1 MVAFELIED
10 EELLQV
16 VRNRGPVIPVEIRNV
31 LGKGDTITIGAALS
45 STVARGQ
52 VKITNVKRGGSPFY
66 FIPGQEANLEKLGE
80 FLNEKDRRTFHYLKE
95 KEIIRDKEEEPLT
108 RVSLRNMPDFAKKIS
123 RTIGDEEEIF
133 WRWFLVSEEQASL
146 LVNKKINLNFDVPK
160 EKPKESKSE
169 SKIFEEQLVQTTSP
183 IQYSVLKEERETGVQ
198 KEVKVTKKERV
209 QKKIKPVIERQ
220 TSLPEEDDKE
230 DDKLDFF
237 EENSEEFLDGV
248 KSFFDNNKFIVKSS
262 KLIRKGSDYEF
273 VVLMDTPVGKAE
285 YFCKAKG
292 KKRCNEGDLSQAY
305 LQGQLQRIP
314 VLFLTNGEVTNK
326 SRDKLT
332 SDFKGMLVKE
342 LL

>member
-16 VRNRGPVIPVEIRNV
+16 VRNRGPVIPLEIRNV

-66 FIPGQEANLEKLGE
+66 YAPGQEANLEKLGD
-80 FLNEKDRRTFHYLKE
+80 FLNEKDRRTFQYLKE
-95 KEIIRDKEEEPLT
+95 KRIIRDKEEEPLT
-108 RVSLRNMPDFAKKIS
+108 RVSLRNMPDFAKKVS
-123 RTIGDEEEIF
+123 RTIDGEEEIF
-133 WRWFLVSEEQASL
+133 WRWFLVSEEHASSL
-146 LVNKKINLNFDVPK
+146 I
-160 EKPKESKSE
+160 E
-169 SKIFEEQLVQTTSP
+169 SKIN
-183 IQYSVLKEERETGVQ
+183 Q
-198 KEVKVTKKERV
+198 KSDVPVEVKQEVKSVEHQIPHSQYTNSTELTQVKESVYVKPVEQEIKERV
-209 QKKIKPVIERQ
+209 KPVRKERIQKKIEPVIERQ
-220 TSLPEEDDKE
+220 TSLPKDDDKS
-230 DDKLDFF
+230 DFF
-237 EENSEEFLDGV
+237 IENSEEFLDAV
-248 KSFFDNNKFIVKSS
+248 KSFFDRNKFIIKSS

-292 KKRCNEGDLSQAY
+292 KRRCNEGDLSQAY

-314 VLFLTNGEVTNK
+314 VLFLTNGEVTIK
-326 SRDKLT
+326 ARDKLS

>member
-1 MVAFELIED
+1 MVAFELVED

-16 VRNRGPVIPVEIRNV
+16 VRNRGPVIPLEIRTV
-31 LGKGDTITIGAALS
+31 LGKGDSITIGAALS

-66 FIPGQEANLEKLGE
+66 YLPGQESKLERLGE

-123 RTIGDEEEIF
+123 RIIEGEEELF
-133 WRWFLVSEEQASL
+133 WKWFLISEDQASIL
-146 LVNKKINLNFDVPK
+146 IDKKINPKLDVQK
-160 EKPKESKSE
+160 EKPEEHKTNPE
-169 SKIFEEQLVQTTSP
+169 IFEERAVQTTSP
-183 IQYSVLKEERETGVQ
+183 IQYSVLKEERTRIQ
-198 KEVKVTKKERV
+198 KEVKVIKKERV
-209 QKKIKPVIERQ
+209 QKKIEPVIERQ
-220 TSLPEEDDKE
+220 TSLPKE

-237 EENSEEFLDGV
+237 EENSEEFLDAV
-248 KSFFDNNKFIVKSS
+248 KSFFDKNKFIVKSS

-314 VLFLTNGEVTNK
+314 VLFLTNGEVTIK
-326 SRDKLT
+326 ARDKLS
-332 SDFKGMLVKE
+332 SDYKGMLIKE

>member
-16 VRNRGPVIPVEIRNV
+16 VRNRGPVIPLEIRNV

-66 FIPGQEANLEKLGE
+66 YAPGQEANLEKLGD
-80 FLNEKDRRTFHYLKE
+80 FLNEKDRRTFQYLKE
-95 KEIIRDKEEEPLT
+95 KRIIRDKEEEPLT
-108 RVSLRNMPDFAKKIS
+108 RVSLRNMPDFAKKVS
-123 RTIGDEEEIF
+123 RTIDGEEEIF
-133 WRWFLVSEEQASL
+133 WRWFLVSEEHASSL
-146 LVNKKINLNFDVPK
+146 I
-160 EKPKESKSE
+160 E
-169 SKIFEEQLVQTTSP
+169 SKIN
-183 IQYSVLKEERETGVQ
+183 Q
-198 KEVKVTKKERV
+198 KSDVPVEVKQEVKSVEHQIPHSQYTNSTELTQVKESVYVKPVEQEIKERV
-209 QKKIKPVIERQ
+209 KPVRKERIQKKIEPVIERQ
-220 TSLPEEDDKE
+220 TSLPKDDDKS
-230 DDKLDFF
+230 DFF
-237 EENSEEFLDGV
+237 IENSEEFLDAV
-248 KSFFDNNKFIVKSS
+248 KSFFDRNKFIIKSS

-292 KKRCNEGDLSQAY
+292 KRRCNEGDLSQAY
-305 LQGQLQRIP
+305 LQGQLHRIP
-314 VLFLTNGEVTNK
+314 VLFLTNGEVTIK
-326 SRDKLT
+326 ARDKLS